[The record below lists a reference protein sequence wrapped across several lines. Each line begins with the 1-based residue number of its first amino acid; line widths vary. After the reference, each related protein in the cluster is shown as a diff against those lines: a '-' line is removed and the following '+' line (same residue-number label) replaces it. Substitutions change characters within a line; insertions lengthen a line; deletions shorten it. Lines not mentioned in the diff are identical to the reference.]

1 MTENATTAPEAPGT
15 PAPGVP
21 RRSLPQ
27 LVRRF
32 LIDLPEWGVLVVVLT
47 ALVIVFW
54 AGSPYFMRW
63 DNLRNVLIAVSTV
76 GILSCTTT
84 MLLVAGQFDLSV
96 GAGSSLV
103 ATIFAWRFAHGNGE
117 ALSVLIAVGV
127 GLGIGF
133 VNGFLVTV
141 IGINALITTIATL
154 AIMRN
159 FAYII
164 GDGQAI
170 QINGFTTLGLDRPV
184 LQIPWM
190 VFIFAAVALLTWLAM
205 RYSVFGR
212 SLYAIGANP
221 TAARLSG
228 IRVARVLFI
237 GFILSGAAIALSGL
251 IVASQTGQGTGNAG
265 IGLELS
271 AITAV
276 VLGGASLAGGRGSI
290 IGTIL
295 GVLIIGVINNGLTL
309 LNIISYWQEVIRGL
323 LLVTAVGFDQL
334 RLRLTDR

>member
-1 MTENATTAPEAPGT
+1 MIGS
-15 PAPGVP
+15 
-21 RRSLPQ
+21 RRMHLS
-27 LVRRF
+27 RT
-32 LIDLPEWGVLVVVLT
+32 VV
-47 ALVIVFW
+47 
-54 AGSPYFMRW
+54 
-63 DNLRNVLIAVSTV
+63 V
-76 GILSCTTT
+76 GILAFLITIGGANGLRS
-84 MLLVAGQFDLSV
+84 
-96 GAGSSLV
+96 GAGLGPLTSVTIATIV

-205 RYSVFGR
+205 R
-212 SLYAIGANP
+212 
-221 TAARLSG
+221 
-228 IRVARVLFI
+228 
-237 GFILSGAAIALSGL
+237 
-251 IVASQTGQGTGNAG
+251 
-265 IGLELS
+265 
-271 AITAV
+271 
-276 VLGGASLAGGRGSI
+276 
-290 IGTIL
+290 
-295 GVLIIGVINNGLTL
+295 
-309 LNIISYWQEVIRGL
+309 
-323 LLVTAVGFDQL
+323 
-334 RLRLTDR
+334 